1 MFAILLPFLFLIM
14 MMVLYYWVSANF
26 ASLKGSFG
34 ERQVSKLLQSLDPDR
49 YVLLNDLYIPRENGT
64 TTQIDHVLISD
75 KGLFVIETKNYNGW
89 IFGSQNSKYWTQ
101 VIYKRK
107 EKFYN
112 PIWQN
117 SGHIK
122 ELRHFL
128 GDSYNDLPIYSIIV
142 FGKQAT
148 LKFKEPFQNVKVIKS
163 RDLRSVIK
171 NEAGENI
178 ISPSVRKNIQQLLS
192 STYIKDKK
200 EKKIQKKEH
209 VNTIKKDLKKQN
221 TKVTANICPRCG
233 GKLVTRKGK
242 YGEFK
247 GCSNYPKCRFTA

>member
-26 ASLKGSFG
+26 ASLKGSLG
-34 ERQVSKLLQSLDPDR
+34 EKQVSKLLQSLDPDR
-49 YVLLNDLYIPRENGT
+49 FVLLNDLYIPRKNGT

-128 GDSYNDLPIYSIIV
+128 GDSYNGLPMYSIIV

-148 LKFKEPFQNVKVIKS
+148 LKFKEPFQKCEGN
-163 RDLRSVIK
+163 
-171 NEAGENI
+171 
-178 ISPSVRKNIQQLLS
+178 
-192 STYIKDKK
+192 
-200 EKKIQKKEH
+200 QK
-209 VNTIKKDLKKQN
+209 
-221 TKVTANICPRCG
+221 P
-233 GKLVTRKGK
+233 
-242 YGEFK
+242 
-247 GCSNYPKCRFTA
+247 

>member
-1 MFAILLPFLFLIM
+1 MMILAI
-14 MMVLYYWVSANF
+14 WVGANF
-26 ASLKGSFG
+26 ASLKGSYG
-34 ERQVSKLLQSLDPDR
+34 EKQVSKLLQSLDRDR
-49 YVLLNDLYIPRENGT
+49 YTLLNDLYIPRKNGT

-128 GDSYNDLPIYSIIV
+128 GDAFHDIPIYSIIV

-148 LKFKEPFQNVKVIKS
+148 LKFNELFHNVEVIKL
-163 RDLRSVIK
+163 RDLLSVIK
-171 NEAGENI
+171 FYPGDHTV
-178 ISPSVRKNIQQLLS
+178 SSSTRKKIYQMLS
-192 STYIKDKK
+192 STYINDKK
-200 EKKIQKKEH
+200 EKKIQREKH
-209 VNTIKKDLKKQN
+209 VSTIKQDIKKQN
-221 TKVTANICPRCG
+221 HKVTSNICPQCG
-233 GKLVTRKGK
+233 SKLVTRKGK
-242 YGEFK
+242 YGEFR

>member
-1 MFAILLPFLFLIM
+1 MIFLVFSLLFLLIM
-14 MMVLYYWVSANF
+14 TILTIWVGANF
-26 ASLKGSFG
+26 ASLKGAYG
-34 ERQVSKLLQSLDPDR
+34 EKQVSKLLRSLDLNHNT
-49 YVLLNDLYIPRENGT
+49 LLNDLYIPKQDGT

-128 GDSYNDLPIYSIIV
+128 GDAFSDIPIYSLIV

-148 LKFKEPFQNVKVIKS
+148 LKFNKPFYGVNVIKI
-163 RDLRSVIK
+163 RDLLSVIK
-171 NEAGENI
+171 Y
-178 ISPSVRKNIQQLLS
+178 ISSDHTISSSTRKKIHQLLS
-192 STYIKDKK
+192 STYIMDKK
-200 EKKIQKKEH
+200 EKKAQKIEH
-209 VNTIKKDLKKQN
+209 VTIIKQN
-221 TKVTANICPRCG
+221 INKQNHKVISNICPQCG
-233 GKLVTRKGK
+233 GQLVSRKGK
-242 YGEFK
+242 YGNFR
-247 GCSNYPKCRFTA
+247 GCNNYPNCRFTA

>member
-1 MFAILLPFLFLIM
+1 MDGF
-14 MMVLYYWVSANF
+14 SARKTANI
-26 ASLKGSFG
+26 G
-34 ERQVSKLLQSLDPDR
+34 
-49 YVLLNDLYIPRENGT
+49 
-64 TTQIDHVLISD
+64 H
-75 KGLFVIETKNYNGW
+75 
-89 IFGSQNSKYWTQ
+89 
-101 VIYKRK
+101 KRRFINKK

-122 ELRHFL
+122 ELHHFL
-128 GDSYNDLPIYSIIV
+128 GDSYNDLPMYSIIV

-163 RDLRSVIK
+163 RELRSVIK
-171 NEAGENI
+171 KEPGENRI
-178 ISPSVRKNIQQLLS
+178 FPYDRKNIHQLLL

-200 EKKIQKKEH
+200 KKRIQKKEH
-209 VNTIKKDLKKQN
+209 VATIKKQHTN
-221 TKVTANICPRCG
+221 VSANNCPRCG
-233 GKLVTRKGK
+233 GSLVTRKGK

>member
-26 ASLKGSFG
+26 ASLKGSLG
-34 ERQVSKLLQSLDPDR
+34 EKQISKLLQSLDPDR
-49 YVLLNDLYIPRENGT
+49 YVLLNDLYIPKENGT
-64 TTQIDHVLISD
+64 TTQIDHVVISD

-89 IFGSQNSKYWTQ
+89 IFGSQNSKHWTQ

-117 SGHIK
+117 AGHMK

-128 GDSYNDLPIYSIIV
+128 GDSYSDIPMYSIIV

-148 LKFKEPFQNVKVIKS
+148 LKFKEAFHNVKVIKS

-171 NEAGENI
+171 KEPGENR
-178 ISPSVRKNIQQLLS
+178 ISPSDRKNIHQLLS
-192 STYIKDKK
+192 STYLKDKK
-200 EKKIQKKEH
+200 EKRIQKKEH
-209 VNTIKKDLKKQN
+209 VAAIKKDLKKQ
-221 TKVTANICPRCG
+221 KSQISENICPRCG

>member
-1 MFAILLPFLFLIM
+1 MEFVVLSFLFLIIM
-14 MMVLYYWVSANF
+14 MILYYWVSANF
-26 ASLKGSFG
+26 ASLKGLLG
-34 ERQVSKLLQSLDPDR
+34 EKQIAKLLQSLDPNR

-112 PIWQN
+112 PVWQN
-117 SGHIK
+117 SEHMK

-128 GDSYNDLPIYSIIV
+128 GDSYSDIPMYSIIV

-148 LKFKEPFQNVKVIKS
+148 LKFKEAFHNVKVIKS

-171 NEAGENI
+171 NEPGANR
-178 ISPSVRKNIQQLLS
+178 ISPPDRKNIHQLLS
-192 STYIKDKK
+192 ATYIKDKK
-200 EKKIQKKEH
+200 QKKVQKKEH
-209 VNTIKKDLKKQN
+209 VATIKKDLKKQKSQIS
-221 TKVTANICPRCG
+221 TNICPRCG

-242 YGEFK
+242 FGEFK